1 MYRKE
6 SYSTRYLLLDLTV
19 GRIKKNK
26 LDPQYLKMGLS
37 LFSERYRRG
46 LSKHDEFSKM
56 LSDHDR
62 SALWQ
67 SNQAVASALTL
78 TKV

>member
-1 MYRKE
+1 
-6 SYSTRYLLLDLTV
+6 
-19 GRIKKNK
+19 
-26 LDPQYLKMGLS
+26 MGAR
-37 LFSERYRRG
+37 LFSERFKRA

-67 SNQAVASALTL
+67 SNQAVSVALTMC
-78 TKV
+78 KVCKTCCY